1 MSVCG
6 TGTRGLPTEAFL
18 ETQPGSHRLWLPAAC
33 PRPSQ
38 GRAAAAPSQRATLLA
53 PHPRRTRSSARGHGI
68 STVCPSPTPRGLGLG
83 PTNPTRM
90 SLPSEPSGFRWADFP
105 SASRYS
111 CRHSH
116 SSALHRGSPHGFSA
130 RTTLPYRSQTPP
142 SAYHPAASG
151 RGLSPATLSAQRHS
165 TSELLRTLSRMAAS
179 KPTSWLSSRRH
190 LVCHSATTSGP

>member
-6 TGTRGLPTEAFL
+6 TGARGFPPEAFL
-18 ETQPGSHRLWLPAAC
+18 ETQPRAHRLWSPATC

-38 GRAAAAPSQRATLLA
+38 DRAAASPPQRAPLLA
-53 PHPRRTRSSARGHGI
+53 PHPRRTSSSARGHGM

-83 PTNPTRM
+83 PTNPTWM

-116 SSALHRGSPHGFSA
+116 SSALHRGSPRGFPA
-130 RTTLPYRSQTPP
+130 RTTLPYRSQAP
-142 SAYHPAASG
+142 SSARHPAASG
-151 RGLSPATLSAQRHS
+151 RGLSPAPLSAQRHS

-190 LVCHSATTSGP
+190 LVSH